1 MYIWGNHDMLIEIQ
15 LEKKAKSNEYIWI
28 TAISST
34 VLDVK
39 QFQLNV
45 PGIPLSSLPQQ
56 NSLFLSSLD
65 FTLSFGNSN
74 TNI

>member
-34 VLDVK
+34 VLDIK
-39 QFQLNV
+39 
-45 PGIPLSSLPQQ
+45 
-56 NSLFLSSLD
+56 
-65 FTLSFGNSN
+65 
-74 TNI
+74 